1 MLTKR
6 EQRRQGNS
14 GLLGPVTLG
23 DEAATVPRKLGD
35 LRPVD
40 APIDCDGVATGAQL
54 GTKVELTILLSRL
67 MEGEDAEALGREYG
81 SELLEEA
88 ISVLESRI

>member
-6 EQRRQGNS
+6 EQRRQSNF
-14 GLLGPVTLG
+14 GLLEPVTPR
-23 DEAATVPRKLGD
+23 DEGATVLKKLGD

-40 APIDCDGVATGAQL
+40 DRVDRDGVATGAQL
-54 GTKVELTILLSRL
+54 GTKIGLTILLSRL
-67 MEGEDAEALGREYG
+67 MEGEDVEALRRAYG
-81 SELLEEA
+81 SELLEDA

>member
-1 MLTKR
+1 MITKR
-6 EQRRQGNS
+6 EQYRQSNC
-14 GLLGPVTLG
+14 GLAGPLTAG
-23 DEAATVPRKLGD
+23 DESATALKKLGD
-35 LRPVD
+35 LRFVD
-40 APIDCDGVATGAQL
+40 APAGGDGVATGAQL

-67 MEGEDAEALGREYG
+67 MEGEDAEALKREYG